1 MQTIN
6 EAKNNF
12 LLEQNLTNNEIFV
25 LINKFFSDKSNLFQ
39 NYEIYVNKIK
49 KEIIEPLQSFYNSL
63 FELYSDILSQLK
75 ENKNKV
81 IEQKKILI
89 NHRENFYNLK
99 ENKNSTLGE
108 IEKAEKKYKKSVS
121 IANILYDKFNKE
133 YDKIFEKN
141 ILIEERIGIVLKN
154 VFKVAYEI
162 TNLFNK
168 GYEENLKN
176 LKSENS
182 PFNNYVPKNDA
193 ELFKKDFNFYQ
204 KLNDKNNNLENKEE
218 KKRLNPEIFISY
230 EDFKNDYI
238 NYKKYK
244 DTTKLSSEQIGFS
257 LGTSTELLINTNF
270 YNLFQKTYNKIN
282 LKLSGKTEEEKV
294 DLFFKNI
301 FDENEIDYNLIQDIL
316 SFVSRNDFKISK
328 YFIINYVKL
337 QKNKFFVFKNKK
349 NFIVVSNIINII
361 INNNFNLGNIDNYSL
376 VINSILILC
385 ERSMFE
391 NEYLCYLISNNSF
404 FKVKEI
410 WQKLII
416 LRLIFKINKEIDKYK
431 TNNEGI
437 LSSFQNYF
445 LGNDIEEK
453 IQKNKNNSKFLIYK
467 YGLQELVESNYL
479 NLTVKQKIDLN
490 NKIPKILR
498 EILLYQ
504 IEHINNLNY
513 PVSEAFN
520 LIIELC
526 STKFFLSSEE
536 INYYMKYINIASL
549 SIRRKDN
556 NIKKD
561 INKNKILN
569 IKNKNIEGINLSYPN
584 NLERNKEKVLI
595 INKILPYLN
604 NNEKINY
611 FVLNK
616 EISKKIKFKFY
627 YNLLKNRNISNET
640 RINIWKSILNF
651 NKFYEIKNK
660 NLKDELLKLN
670 DKNITT
676 EINNIILDVKRT
688 HSSKDLSKNE
698 EFNNSIVNILISL
711 NNKNKLDVNDENL
724 NNKNI
729 KYYQGINYL
738 ACFLYTLTKNEND
751 SFNILYYLLSN
762 TEFILIFKKEM
773 KKLKN
778 FFKIFERLLLL
789 YLPNISFYFKNN
801 SISVEYYLSPWVI
814 TLFSNV
820 IQYHQSLP
828 FIVINIWD
836 EFLLK
841 GWKSLMINLLTLIS
855 LHNDEILEKV
865 GDELLSFL
873 INDLSKSKIFSDE
886 NYEKWEN
893 EKKKFSVITNKN
905 IKLLEEFFEIE
916 EQLHFNENNVN
927 KVNNNNEIKEKNIDD
942 NNNNNNN
949 EKKKENDENILNN
962 DKNNMNDNNKEN
974 DDKKENNIINNNI
987 DLDKNL
993 NENKIENIEKDDKN
1007 NEINNEKK
1015 ENLNENKNDSIKN
1028 DSINNEKNNTEND
1041 ENLISKNN
1049 DENK

>member
-12 LLEQNLTNNEIFV
+12 LLEQNITNNEIFV

-39 NYEIYVNKIK
+39 NYEIYINKIK
-49 KEIIEPLQSFYNSL
+49 KEIIDPLQSFYNSL
-63 FELYSDILSQLK
+63 SELYSGILSQLK

-154 VFKVAYEI
+154 VFNVAYEI
-162 TNLFNK
+162 SNLFNK

-204 KLNDKNNNLENKEE
+204 KPKEQNNNNNNLENKEE

-230 EDFKNDYI
+230 EDFKNDII

-244 DTTKLSSEQIGFS
+244 DTSKLSSEQIGFS

-270 YNLFQKTYNKIN
+270 YNLFHSTYNKIN
-282 LKLSGKTEEEKV
+282 LKFSGKTEEEKV

-301 FDENEIDYNLIQDIL
+301 FDENELDYNLIQDIL
-316 SFVSRNDFKISK
+316 SYVSRNDFKISK

-349 NFIVVSNIINII
+349 NFIIVSNIINII

-376 VINSILILC
+376 IINSILILC

-416 LRLIFKINKEIDKYK
+416 LRFIFKINKEIDKYK
-431 TNNEGI
+431 INNEGI

-453 IQKNKNNSKFLIYK
+453 IKKNKNNTKFLIYK

-479 NLTVKQKIDLN
+479 NLTIKQKIDLN
-490 NKIPKILR
+490 NKIPKMLR

-513 PVSEAFN
+513 PVSDAFN

-584 NLERNKEKVLI
+584 NIERKKEKVLI
-595 INKILPYLN
+595 INKIFPYLN

-627 YNLLKNRNISNET
+627 YNLLKNRNISNDI
-640 RINIWKSILNF
+640 RINIWKSILNCK
-651 NKFYEIKNK
+651 KFYEIKDK
-660 NLKDELLKLN
+660 NLKEELLKLN
-670 DKNITT
+670 DKNINT

-711 NNKNKLDVNDENL
+711 NNKNKLDINDENL

-729 KYYQGINYL
+729 KYYQGLNYL
-738 ACFLYTLTKNEND
+738 ACFLYSLTKNEND
-751 SFNILYYLLSN
+751 SFNILYYLLNN

-828 FIVINIWD
+828 YIVINIWD

-855 LHNDEILEKV
+855 IHSEEILNKI

-905 IKLLEEFFEIE
+905 ITLLEEFFEIE
-916 EQLHFNENNVN
+916 EQLNFNENNLN
-927 KVNNNNEIKEKNIDD
+927 KVNNNYNNEIKEKNIDD
-942 NNNNNNN
+942 NNKSK
-949 EKKKENDENILNN
+949 EKENLVENKEKIINN
-962 DKNNMNDNNKEN
+962 DKNNIKEEN
-974 DDKKENNIINNNI
+974 SNEKEKENNIINNNI
-987 DLDKNL
+987 EIDKNV
-993 NENKIENIEKDDKN
+993 NENNLENNKKDDN
-1007 NEINNEKK
+1007 VEEINNEKK
-1015 ENLNENKNDSIKN
+1015 ENLNENKNDSI
-1028 DSINNEKNNTEND
+1028 NNEKNNTEND
-1041 ENLISKNN
+1041 ENIKSKNN